1 MTQNPGVNV
10 AFDEENNYAELIR
23 AFLVGQFPAAV
34 HADKM
39 TKLELVTGALIGT
52 GQVRLGPQPNPESL
66 VAIRDV
72 VRRAIDTNQPI
83 PVLTPWGSR
92 KPQNGASLDI
102 AEIGALKQLAC
113 IQDRVLPH
121 HAPGVR
127 LILRIEDASG
137 YYLFGDERGS
147 RAAIDAYSQD
157 FQRLVHILGLDF
169 IEPVLETALFDPRA
183 YAESTDEVV
192 PTMEQYLAETDAF
205 GFEGWQERAS
215 RKRLQE
221 VFPAFQ
227 GEISLE
233 QRAYYRGLY
242 SKLFP
247 SISPEGATHKLA
259 RYLTSA
265 LVRNKIKGRGDDPT
279 WEGKYL
285 QVTFAPPIPGAPSG
299 TVSRF
304 LYYRTLP
311 TSMAATHI
319 PPWRAKGFLKM
330 NGRRATP
337 KIASWSD
344 TPQGLVPCAVK
355 LINGGEEV
363 SIAADYL
370 ITD

>member
-1 MTQNPGVNV
+1 MAQNPDVNV
-10 AFDEENNYAELIR
+10 VLDDGNTYAELIR
-23 AFLVGQFPAAV
+23 AFLVGQFPTAV
-34 HADKM
+34 RADKT
-39 TKLELVTGALIGT
+39 TKLELVTAALIGT

-66 VAIRDV
+66 VAIREV

-92 KPQNGASLDI
+92 KPHNGAALDI

-113 IQDRVLPH
+113 IQDRVLHH
-121 HAPGVR
+121 HAPGMR
-127 LILRIEDASG
+127 LILRVEDASG
-137 YYLFGDERGS
+137 YYLFGDEQGS
-147 RAAIDAYSQD
+147 RPSIDAYSQD
-157 FQRLVHILGLDF
+157 FQRLVRILGLGF
-169 IEPVLETALFDPRA
+169 IEPVLETALFDPRT
-183 YAESTDEVV
+183 YAETTDAIV
-192 PTMEQYLAETDAF
+192 PVMEQYLAETDAF
-205 GFEGWQERAS
+205 GFEGWQERVS

-221 VFPAFQ
+221 IFPAFQ
-227 GEISLE
+227 GEIALE

-247 SISPEGATHKLA
+247 NISPEGATHKLA

-285 QVTFAPPIPGAPSG
+285 QVTFAPPIPGAPAG

-337 KIASWSD
+337 KITSWGDIPS
-344 TPQGLVPCAVK
+344 GLVPCAVK
-355 LINGGEEV
+355 LVNGGDEV

-370 ITD
+370 IAD